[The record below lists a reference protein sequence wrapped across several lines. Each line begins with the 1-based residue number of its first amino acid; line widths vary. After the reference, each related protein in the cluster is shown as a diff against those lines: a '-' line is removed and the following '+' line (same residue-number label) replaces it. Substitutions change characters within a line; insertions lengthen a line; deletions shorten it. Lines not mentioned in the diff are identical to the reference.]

1 MKTKIVEENN
11 RIRKSILKFIN
22 QTVQTENLN

>member
-11 RIRKSILKFIN
+11 IIRKSILKFIN
-22 QTVQTENLN
+22 ETVQTENLN